1 MRTLY
6 KLLSQ
11 LNEGPPRGGLLA
23 EALYRSQQRHD
34 ELMAEALG
42 RDDAAPE
49 DDDTPEGSGPRT
61 RATGREGPAAEPAE
75 PAEPAEEEPARTG
88 GSAGPRSFPSQW

>member
-23 EALYRSQQRHD
+23 EALRRSQQRHD
-34 ELMAEALG
+34 ELIAEALG
-42 RDDAAPE
+42 RDDAPPE
-49 DDDTPEGSGPRT
+49 DDATPEGSGS
-61 RATGREGPAAEPAE
+61 RAHAPGREGPASEPLNQEPRAE
-75 PAEPAEEEPARTG
+75 G
-88 GSAGPRSFPSQW
+88 GNAGPRSLPSQG